1 MVALL
6 AMEQKEI
13 SIIPNHID
21 MKNWTKYMSTVNTKH
36 GIGLKGMKLDDEKI
50 RHEVTK
56 ELKRRLK
63 LTK

>member
-1 MVALL
+1 
-6 AMEQKEI
+6 
-13 SIIPNHID
+13 
-21 MKNWTKYMSTVNTKH
+21 MKYWTRYMPTNNTKH
-36 GIGLKGMKLDDEKI
+36 GIGLKGMKLEDEKI